1 MLFDYRYI
9 NLPYFTFY
17 INLVILESIFVS
29 SPGFLVTVQS
39 DWLLWTITVDD
50 DRSVMH
56 VLL

>member
-29 SPGFLVTVQS
+29 SPGILVTVQS

-50 DRSVMH
+50 DKSVMH

>member
-29 SPGFLVTVQS
+29 SPGILVTVQS